1 MRYLPII
8 SGLGALVLTAN
19 TLAYVPQS
27 FQVQMPQATAQA
39 TAFEEF
45 IHRAYQ
51 ENQELARRNNQYI
64 ADNIALREDMR
75 AIVSDPEKAKQEL
88 VTRLGLVDHSYR
100 YTTEL
105 PTTVFNLSPRQLV
118 RVYLIMEALKTEK
131 FKTDIG
137 VIVEDDLKDMDSEHG
152 GLVLFDGGNLTLHD
166 IPSASKGDNNRYRLA
181 GEFLNTPHIIPFH
194 LHADSQDETESS
206 GPSTIDMFFSS
217 LEGYLDSGE
226 SHNIVVTKLKG
237 RRFNIDFY
245 GFEFKSDNLPKD
257 TIINANDYEIM
268 LDLGIYEY

>member
-1 MRYLPII
+1 MRYLSIVW
-8 SGLGALVLTAN
+8 GVGALVLTAN

-27 FQVQMPQATAQA
+27 IQVPLPQV
-39 TAFEEF
+39 TAFEGF
-45 IHRAYQ
+45 IHREYQ
-51 ENQELARRNNQYI
+51 KNQELARRNNQYI
-64 ADNIALREDMR
+64 ADNIALREGMR
-75 AIVSDPEKAKQEL
+75 AIVSAPEKAKQNL
-88 VTRLGLVDHSYR
+88 VTRLGLVGHSYR
-100 YTTEL
+100 YTNEL

-118 RVYLIMEALKTEK
+118 RAYLIMEALKTEK

-166 IPSASKGDNNRYRLA
+166 IPSASKGDNNRYILA
-181 GEFLNTPHIIPFH
+181 GDSLNLPHIIPFH
-194 LHADSQDETESS
+194 LHAASQDETENS
-206 GPSTIDMFFSS
+206 GPSTIDMFSS

-268 LDLGIYEY
+268 LDLGVYEY